1 MKILYSLI
9 MSSFGLV
16 FLFTGCAQQQVS
28 TYNWH
33 NYPSASVTYGKN
45 IGNNEYTQAYVN
57 ELNKIINDSAHSS
70 GRVPPGIYPE
80 LGQILYTQGKKE
92 EAKGLFIKETELYP
106 ESKVFIGRV
115 MEKLY
120 GKKD

>member
-1 MKILYSLI
+1 MKILNALI
-9 MSSFGLV
+9 ATLGLL
-16 FLFTGCAQQQVS
+16 FLFVGCAQQQTP

-33 NYPSASVTYGKN
+33 NYSTASVTYGKN
-45 IGNNEYTQAYVN
+45 IGSKEYTQAYID
-57 ELNKIINDSAHSS
+57 ELNKIINDSTHSS

-92 EAKGLFIKETELYP
+92 EAKGYFIKETELYP
-106 ESKVFIGRV
+106 ESKVFISRV